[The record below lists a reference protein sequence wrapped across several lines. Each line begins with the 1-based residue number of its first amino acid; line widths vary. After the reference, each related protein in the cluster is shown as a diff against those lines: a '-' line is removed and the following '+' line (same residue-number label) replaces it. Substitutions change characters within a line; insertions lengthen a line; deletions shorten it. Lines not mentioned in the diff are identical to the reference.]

1 MLTLNS
7 LLFKEFTVSRK
18 DKKSMW
24 GLPGIR
30 SLTVVVVC
38 VGSLL
43 LPGCTQTPSEPAD
56 TYLVKVGGSTLTVSE
71 FTEVFEISKTAYS
84 HSDTMDPQVVADI
97 KLRLLNQL
105 IEELILLEMAGA
117 EGVFISAGELENEIQ
132 KIKADYPDGI
142 FEEMLL
148 EAAVSFDAW
157 KNRLKT
163 QLVARKFIQE
173 KLEAKITI
181 TAEEVAR
188 YYEKQFPGDTVQE
201 PDERQP
207 DITDAMILR
216 MLKNQKVQAAYAKW
230 MKANRSS
237 VTIDINSQ
245 QWEEITHKES

>member
-7 LLFKEFTVSRK
+7 LFFKEFTAGRK
-18 DKKSMW
+18 EKKSMW
-24 GLPGIR
+24 NIPCVR
-30 SLTVVVVC
+30 FLTVVAAC

-43 LPGCTQTPSEPAD
+43 LPGCMETPIEPVD

-105 IEELILLEMAGA
+105 IEEMILLEMAGV
-117 EGVFISAGELENEIQ
+117 EGISVSAGELESEVR

-148 EAAVSFDAW
+148 EAAVSFEAW
-157 KNRLKT
+157 KKRLKT
-163 QLVARKFIQE
+163 QLVARKFIQA

-188 YYEKQFPGDTVQE
+188 YYAKQFPDDNPQAA
-201 PDERQP
+201 DERQP

-216 MLKNQKVQAAYAKW
+216 MLKNQKVQAAYAEW
-230 MKANRSS
+230 MKANRSK

-245 QWEEITHKES
+245 QWEEITHKKS